1 MKLKKLGGDMGGG
14 RFGGDGGGGKF
25 YVGDGSG
32 GKIRLLKNQLI
43 GHFIS

>member
-25 YVGDGSG
+25 SGGDGSG
-32 GKIRLLKNQLI
+32 GGKAL
-43 GHFIS
+43 